1 MGHFFEINV
10 LLYIEVNVNLLNFYE
25 HLRLLMTTNT
35 ILFNQDVQKTK
46 PESLG
51 RLVFGAL
58 ADLPF
63 ISAVALNSFSFA
75 LSGMACL
82 SFTMCS
88 RNLHFQMA
96 GGFYGVAMS
105 GFCAL
110 TTTMLVELGG
120 LESLTFNMGLLVL
133 LRGVTSSFGPPLGGL
148 ISERLGSY
156 NFTYIFIGAYLCTAG
171 IIGECAHIINRKR
184 KKK

>member
-1 MGHFFEINV
+1 METAHEYQYHIV
-10 LLYIEVNVNLLNFYE
+10 
-25 HLRLLMTTNT
+25 
-35 ILFNQDVQKTK
+35 QDVQKTK

-75 LSGMACL
+75 LSGVACL

-88 RNLHFQMA
+88 RNMHFQMA
-96 GGFYGVAMS
+96 GAFYGVAMS

-120 LESLTFNMGLLVL
+120 LESLTSNMGLLVL
-133 LRGVTSSFGPPLGGL
+133 LRGATSSFGPPLGGL
-148 ISERLGSY
+148 IGERLGSY
-156 NFTYIFIGAYLCTAG
+156 NFTYIFIGAYFCTAG
-171 IIGECAHIINRKR
+171 IIGEFAHIINRKR
-184 KKK
+184 KQK